1 MSPVLKP
8 VKQSRRDPDFVQ
20 LCPNVIYQFKDSVRI
35 ISYIETTNVKES
47 LRIQVMEEQWVIN
60 GGSIL
65 QEFGPNF
72 IYFFVYFL
80 FKASTAC
87 EMLFRVLM
95 SISR

>member
-20 LCPNVIYQFKDSVRI
+20 LCLNVIYQFKDSVRI
-35 ISYIETTNVKES
+35 ISSIETTNVKES

-65 QEFGPNF
+65 PESAVTLIVF
-72 IYFFVYFL
+72 I
-80 FKASTAC
+80 
-87 EMLFRVLM
+87 
-95 SISR
+95 